1 MMIVW
6 NSNDFLLWL
15 FSMYLFILG
24 LLGIPIGGI
33 A

>member
-1 MMIVW
+1 MIIW
-6 NSNDFLLWL
+6 NSNNFLMWL
-15 FSMYLFILG
+15 FSMYLFIMG